1 MSSPS
6 IPVATVTSIEGEV
19 LARDAGGNT
28 RVLQQ
33 GDVIGVGE
41 EVVTSPGGR
50 VSLDM
55 PNGETLSVGDG
66 QAVAIT
72 DPMLDPTVET
82 VLAALEGEGDLLEA
96 LDPAAAG
103 AGAGAGEGE
112 GGSGFVSLER
122 LDVAPGESPEY
133 SFAGAETETA
143 ILSEDVL
150 PAEEPALVGDDDD
163 EPTIGDDDDDEP
175 PVGDDDDD
183 EPPVGDDDDDEP
195 PVGDDDDDEPPVGD
209 DDDDEPPIGDDDDDE
224 PPIGDDDDDDEPP
237 IGDDDDDEPPIGD
250 DDDDDDEPPI
260 GDDDDDDDGS
270 IDATI
275 HAGSGAGFNAW
286 LANGNLTQFNA
297 ILVEHDDGYG
307 VDQTG
312 GPGAR
317 TNGVDNHEMLLFALH
332 DDAAEISLTINGLG
346 DSVGGEIYFFDAE
359 RNELHRM
366 TIDEAGDYGWS
377 TDEGNIAYVLVSGT
391 ASENH
396 DGFYVQFDA
405 WSDVYSESASL
416 LGDAY
421 ESDTVVDDPDL
432 DIE

>member
-163 EPTIGDDDDDEP
+163 EP
-175 PVGDDDDD
+175 
-183 EPPVGDDDDDEP
+183 
-195 PVGDDDDDEPPVGD
+195 
-209 DDDDEPPIGDDDDDE
+209 PIGD
-224 PPIGDDDDDDEPP
+224 DDDDDDEPP

-260 GDDDDDDDGS
+260 GDDDDDDGS

-346 DSVGGEIYFFDAE
+346 DSVGGEIYFFDAD